1 MPEAPSQQSTA
12 GTSLAR
18 DAWRRLRR
26 DWAAMGAL
34 ATLIVVCF
42 LAIVTPILPLQPPD
56 RVQTD
61 LQYAP
66 PTLKPLWIDG
76 FTLNLDAIE
85 KTPAEVA
92 KLRDQLPQLETA
104 HREARDAFRV
114 AERQLASNLPPLERE
129 AQLEPARQARNAAF
143 EALVRKNAEIGDTI
157 QAPYTQAGFAELG
170 PVSRWMVRT
179 RYAMFGESQV
189 NAICGRDLFGRD
201 VLSRVFWGARISLMV
216 GLVATMVSLVIGV
229 TYGAVAGFF
238 GGWLDNAM
246 MRFVDLLYSIPF
258 IFVVIFI
265 ITILNDD
272 STPESWGTRLA
283 YLGINKI
290 TVFYLVVGAIYW
302 LTMARV
308 VRGQVI
314 SLKTEPFVEAARS
327 LGAGSWRIIFRHL
340 LPNVSSVVLVYLTL
354 TIPRVML
361 FEAFLSFLGLGVEAP
376 DVSWGLLA
384 KEGIEVLSPVQVY
397 WWLVLFPS
405 LALGATLLALNFLGD
420 GLRDALDP
428 RMKDR

>member
-1 MPEAPSQQSTA
+1 MSTPDAKSIA

-26 DWAAMGAL
+26 DWAAMAAL
-34 ATLIVVCF
+34 ATLVVVCS
-42 LAIVTPILPLQPPD
+42 LAVVTPLLPLQPPD

-61 LQYAP
+61 LQYRP
-66 PTLKPLWIDG
+66 PTLGPLRIDG
-76 FTLNLDAIE
+76 FSLNLEAIE
-85 KTPAEVA
+85 AAPAEVA
-92 KLRDQLPQLETA
+92 ELRGQLPELEAAYRKTT
-104 HREARDAFRV
+104 EAFRT
-114 AERQLASNLPPLERE
+114 AERELAADLPPLERD
-129 AQLEPARQARNAAF
+129 AKLEPLRTARNEAF
-143 EALVRKNAEIGDTI
+143 EALVRKHNEIDDTI
-157 QAPYTQAGFAELG
+157 QAPYAKAGFADLG
-170 PVSRWMVRT
+170 PLSRWMVRT
-179 RYAMFGESQV
+179 RYAMFGKSQI
-189 NAICGRDLFGRD
+189 NSLWGRDMFGRDL
-201 VLSRVFWGARISLMV
+201 LSRVFWGARISLMV
-216 GLVATMVSLVIGV
+216 GLVATAVSLVIGV
-229 TYGAVAGFF
+229 TYGAVAGYF
-238 GGWLDNAM
+238 GGWLDDAM

-265 ITILNDD
+265 ITMLNDD

-283 YLGINKI
+283 YLGLNKI

-327 LGAGSWRIIFRHL
+327 LGAGHWRIIFRHL

-376 DVSWGLLA
+376 DVSWGMLA
-384 KEGIEVLSPVQVY
+384 REGINDLTPVKIY

-420 GLRDALDP
+420 GVRDALDP

>member
-1 MPEAPSQQSTA
+1 MSTPDAKSTA

-26 DWAAMGAL
+26 DWAAMAAL
-34 ATLIVVCF
+34 ATLVVVCL
-42 LAIVTPILPLQPPD
+42 LAAITPLLPLQPPD

-61 LQYAP
+61 LQYRP
-66 PTLKPLWIDG
+66 PTLAPLWIDG
-76 FTLNLDAIE
+76 FSLNLEAIE
-85 KTPAEVA
+85 TGPAEVA
-92 KLRDQLPQLETA
+92 ELRGQLPELEAA
-104 HREARDAFRV
+104 HRKATEAFRT
-114 AERQLASNLPPLERE
+114 AERELPADLPPLERE
-129 AQLEPARQARNAAF
+129 AELEPLRTARNDAF
-143 EALVRKNAEIGDTI
+143 EALVRKHNEIDDVI
-157 QAPYTQAGFAELG
+157 QSPYAKAGFADLG
-170 PVSRWMVRT
+170 PLSRWMVRT
-179 RYAMFGESQV
+179 RYAIFGESQL
-189 NAICGRDLFGRD
+189 NSLWGRDIFGRDL
-201 VLSRVFWGARISLMV
+201 LSRVFWGARISLMV
-216 GLVATMVSLVIGV
+216 GLVATAVSLVIGV
-229 TYGAVAGFF
+229 TYGAVAGYF
-238 GGWLDNAM
+238 GGWLDDAM

-283 YLGINKI
+283 YLGLNKI

-327 LGAGSWRIIFRHL
+327 LGAGHWRIIFRHL

-376 DVSWGLLA
+376 DVSWGMLA
-384 KEGIEVLSPVQVY
+384 REGINDLTPVKIY

-405 LALGATLLALNFLGD
+405 LALGVTLLALNFLGD
-420 GLRDALDP
+420 GVRDALDP